1 MSTSSTRLPAS
12 ATGGFR
18 RPATGSD
25 GRARVLHVIT
35 SLMTGGAEVMLQKL
49 VGALADRGYDSTVVS
64 LTSASRIGAELRQSG
79 IPVVALGGRGGI
91 LLPQHISKLLRIY
104 RRAQPHVV
112 HTWMYHA
119 NVVGHL
125 MVRLSGHRARP
136 ALISSVRGALHAAG
150 EQKLSLRLVRR
161 LDARL
166 SGDADAIVFNS
177 RRAAEQHRAIGYA
190 MQRATV
196 IPNCFDPTLF
206 RPNGAERERI
216 RRELGCEDALLI
228 GLVARFNR
236 MKDHRTF
243 LQAAAVVAAKDA
255 RCIFLLAG
263 RGCDAGNKELMAWI
277 RQYGLMGKVLAL
289 GERSDIHAI
298 QAALDIA
305 VCSSVSESFPNAI
318 GEAMACG
325 TPTVVTDVGGCA
337 DLVGDTGEVV
347 APRDPLAMA
356 GALLEVAAL
365 PADARV
371 ALGARARERVTRE
384 FSTDRIVDR
393 FVEVYRSCA
402 LACTGAAELQ

>member
-1 MSTSSTRLPAS
+1 MSTSSTESSAS
-12 ATGGFR
+12 TVDDPVLR
-18 RPATGSD
+18 ATGSED
-25 GRARVLHVIT
+25 RMRVLHVIT

-49 VGALADRGYDSTVVS
+49 VGALACRGYDATVVS
-64 LTSASRIGAELRQSG
+64 LTSASRIGAELTRSG

-91 LLPQHISKLLRIY
+91 LLPQHISELLRVY

-125 MVRLSGHRARP
+125 MVRLSSRQARP
-136 ALISSVRGALHAAG
+136 ALVSSVRGALHAPG

-166 SGDADAIVFNS
+166 SAGADAIVFNS
-177 RRAAEQHRAIGYA
+177 RRAAQQHLAVGYA
-190 MQRATV
+190 MERATV
-196 IPNCFDPTLF
+196 IPNCFDSTLF
-206 RPNGAERERI
+206 RPNRAERERI

-228 GLVARFNR
+228 GLIARFNR

-243 LQAAAVVAAKDA
+243 LEAASVVASKDA
-255 RCIFLLAG
+255 RCVFLLAG
-263 RGCDAGNKELMAWI
+263 RGCDAGNNELTAWI
-277 RQYGLMGKVLAL
+277 RRYGLVGKVLAI

-298 QAALDIA
+298 QASLDIA

-325 TPTVVTDVGGCA
+325 VPAVVTDVGDCA
-337 DLVGDTGEVV
+337 VLVGDTGKVV
-347 APRDPLAMA
+347 GSRDPLAMA

-365 PADARV
+365 SASARV

-384 FSTDRIVDR
+384 FSTDRVVER
-393 FVEVYRSCA
+393 FVEVYRSCT
-402 LACTGAAELQ
+402 LICPGAPKPQ